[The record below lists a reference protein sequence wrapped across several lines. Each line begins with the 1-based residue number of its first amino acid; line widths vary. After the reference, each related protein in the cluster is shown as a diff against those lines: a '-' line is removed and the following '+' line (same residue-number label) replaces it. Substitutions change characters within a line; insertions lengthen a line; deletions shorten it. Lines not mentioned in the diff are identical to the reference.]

1 MDTSHHHLIAYVGE
15 RLIKQAL
22 ARSHRE
28 DLNIGAFYL
37 GNWLTDVSQVVDPV
51 AYANAN
57 AKAQA
62 LLDSAHDMLDQ
73 MVRDLPGF
81 VREGVEKFTRLDD
94 ALNRFF
100 EGLQTSIREIL
111 SAGRDARLAKGFHSL
126 FWGAGYF
133 KFVVDDKGQATEM
146 DPQVYDYIYQKRFTQ
161 YYPHEHLDRPAKGN
175 GLASET
181 GMGPISPITAR
192 PADVVNR
199 DLYDYL
205 RYDIQVAAGILALL
219 DGGVHGCYDSWAS
232 ATFHPTA
239 QEGVVPPT
247 EFRDDIGALQSVS
260 DKNPVWCEYLARLG
274 HALHA
279 VEDFFAH
286 STFVELCSLSVPPT
300 YNLVQRWE
308 DAEIVKRRLL
318 RWEPKYNKLFIKDDE
333 LRGAAA
339 ETHVVTGYFDFVD
352 TLHSL
357 SHVLDHL
364 LERPTNT
371 IGSDVDTIREYEY
384 GKLFDDLMSFIDS
397 PKDAWETTSS
407 KDEDEVNRVAKF
419 LREQVKDD
427 LESWQRLQSGD
438 ERLTKALSAL
448 ENHPKFRGH
457 GKAFEMF
464 KDAANI
470 FGRANAGRNL
480 WKSLKQVREILAGP
494 AQWLRSLVPNL
505 LRDEVKE
512 YLEVYAKRWAGI
524 FLGSQRIGCHTLIA
538 KDTGPEVLHQAAMNC
553 AKVVHEYVIGTLV
566 RHAGHEPSSDVCRW
580 PDGAVDQNVIPEAEE
595 IDWLE
600 LLESF
605 LTNPTSDLTRKPG
618 TLVASGNLIH
628 TTRKDP
634 QSQMSPDTLRS
645 LAKEYAPT
653 FLPVPGHVQTF
664 SWEVIADAN
673 FGTGMYPIPD
683 PQKNRE
689 QRVNKILKQDGTGIV
704 VGDGVNHA
712 FRAGRQVIIP
722 YQETTVSNQLYEP
735 PKSVKDLWWY
745 QAITKG
751 PEHGLRAIKHVP
763 VPLRNSVHL
772 ERVEE
777 ADKRR
782 EQLEKEYK

>member
-1 MDTSHHHLIAYVGE
+1 M
-15 RLIKQAL
+15 
-22 ARSHRE
+22 
-28 DLNIGAFYL
+28 
-37 GNWLTDVSQVVDPV
+37 
-51 AYANAN
+51 
-57 AKAQA
+57 
-62 LLDSAHDMLDQ
+62 
-73 MVRDLPGF
+73 
-81 VREGVEKFTRLDD
+81 
-94 ALNRFF
+94 
-100 EGLQTSIREIL
+100 
-111 SAGRDARLAKGFHSL
+111 
-126 FWGAGYF
+126 
-133 KFVVDDKGQATEM
+133 
-146 DPQVYDYIYQKRFTQ
+146 
-161 YYPHEHLDRPAKGN
+161 
-175 GLASET
+175 
-181 GMGPISPITAR
+181 
-192 PADVVNR
+192 
-199 DLYDYL
+199 
-205 RYDIQVAAGILALL
+205 
-219 DGGVHGCYDSWAS
+219 
-232 ATFHPTA
+232 
-239 QEGVVPPT
+239 
-247 EFRDDIGALQSVS
+247 
-260 DKNPVWCEYLARLG
+260 WCEYLARLG

-286 STFVELCSLSVPPT
+286 STFVELCSLSVPRA

-339 ETHVVTGYFDFVD
+339 ETHVVTGYFDFID

-384 GKLFDDLMSFIDS
+384 GKLFDDLMSFIDAPS
-397 PKDAWETTSS
+397 DAWETTSS

-419 LREQVKDD
+419 LRDEVKDD
-427 LESWQRLQSGD
+427 LESWERLQSGD

-457 GKAFEMF
+457 GKAFEKF
-464 KDAANI
+464 KEAANI
-470 FGRANAGRNL
+470 LGRAHAGRNL
-480 WKSLKQVREILAGP
+480 WKSLKQVREILGGP
-494 AQWLRSLVPNL
+494 AQWLRSLVPKL
-505 LRDEVKE
+505 LRDEVEE

-553 AKVVHEYVIGTLV
+553 AKVVHEYVIETLV
-566 RHAGHEPSSDVCRW
+566 RHSEHDPSTEACRW
-580 PDGAVDQNVIPEAEE
+580 PEGAVDQNVIPEAEE

-605 LTNPTSDLTRKPG
+605 LTNPTADLTKKPG
-618 TLVASGNLIH
+618 TFVASGNVVH

-634 QSQMSPDTLRS
+634 HSRMSPDTLRS
-645 LAKEYAPT
+645 LVKEYAPT
-653 FLPVPGHVQTF
+653 FLPVPGQVQTF

-683 PQKNRE
+683 PKKRRE
-689 QRVNKILKQDGTGIV
+689 DRINKILKEDGTGIV

-722 YQETTVSNQLYEP
+722 YQKITVSTQLYDA

-745 QAITKG
+745 KAITKG
-751 PEHGLRAIKHVP
+751 PKDGRKAIKHVP
-763 VPLRNSVHL
+763 IPLRNSVHV
-772 ERVEE
+772 ERI
-777 ADKRR
+777 DKANQRR